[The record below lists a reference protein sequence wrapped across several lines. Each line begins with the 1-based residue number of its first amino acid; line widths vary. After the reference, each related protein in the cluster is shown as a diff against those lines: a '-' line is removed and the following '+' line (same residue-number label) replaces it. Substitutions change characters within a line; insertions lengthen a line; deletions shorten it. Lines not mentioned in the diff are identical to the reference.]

1 MEQQYAANN
10 IKIAKQQWKLE
21 SITDGQTEC
30 WARDTRDT
38 CLKREEDGRRGDEKS
53 GV

>member
-1 MEQQYAANN
+1 MYGAAYAANN

-21 SITDGQTEC
+21 SITDGQTDVLETL
-30 WARDTRDT
+30 A